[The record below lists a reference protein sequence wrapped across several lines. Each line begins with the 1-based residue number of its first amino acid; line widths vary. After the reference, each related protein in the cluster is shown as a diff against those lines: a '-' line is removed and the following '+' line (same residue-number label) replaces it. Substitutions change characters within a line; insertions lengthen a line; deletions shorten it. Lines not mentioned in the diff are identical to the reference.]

1 MQQTYLA
8 KHSSVE
14 VFPHFFFSQG
24 SMHFLSL
31 FLHFLTHFS
40 VLLSSAHVGDDR
52 PAASSASSAG
62 RNF

>member
-8 KHSSVE
+8 KHSSVD

-31 FLHFLTHFS
+31 FLHFWTHGS
-40 VLLSSAHVGDDR
+40 DSLSSVHVGDIR
-52 PAASSASSAG
+52 PTASIGVIGVTA
-62 RNF
+62 